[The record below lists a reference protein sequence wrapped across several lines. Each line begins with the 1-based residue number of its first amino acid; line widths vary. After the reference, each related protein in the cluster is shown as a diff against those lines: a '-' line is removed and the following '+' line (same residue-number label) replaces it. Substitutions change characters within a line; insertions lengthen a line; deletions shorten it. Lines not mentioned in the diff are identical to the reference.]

1 MRCSTNWAKVA
12 LRCWCKMFGKRSLPH
27 GEEFW
32 SGWEDSNFRPPRP
45 ERGALAN
52 CATPRS
58 GVLAGIRTL
67 DPLIKSQLLYQL
79 SYQDIY
85 LSTISNF
92 SLFSTPGGTWT
103 HTPLRARDF
112 KSLVSTIPP
121 PEHQNLVG
129 DFERKTR
136 LELATPTLARSCST
150 NWAISAY
157 FFPQKRVQKYKH
169 FWNWQ
174 KKFIFYWQF
183 F

>member
-1 MRCSTNWAKVA
+1 MWNVEPLCGLEPQTYALRMRCSTNWAKVA
-12 LRCWCKMFGKRSLPH
+12 LRWWCKIVWKAPSLW
-27 GEEFW
+27 GGFW

-58 GVLAGIRTL
+58 GVLAGTRTL

-85 LSTISNF
+85 ASSYVIILRAFGFLAFQI
-92 SLFSTPGGTWT
+92 SLFCCTPGGTWT

-121 PEHQNLVG
+121 PERFNYS
-129 DFERKTR
+129 FRCRTE
-136 LELATPTLARSCST
+136 
-150 NWAISAY
+150 
-157 FFPQKRVQKYKH
+157 
-169 FWNWQ
+169 
-174 KKFIFYWQF
+174 
-183 F
+183 